1 MSWEIVT
8 GIIALI
14 GVFSVVATWSGKL
27 TRTLTGLEA
36 TIKSLNRVLEEL
48 KENNR
53 EAHKEFYDKLED
65 HEERLLLLEDH
76 EKRNEKNIPPRQ
88 SGF

>member
-14 GVFSVVATWSGKL
+14 GVFSVIATWSGKL

-36 TIKSLNRVLEEL
+36 TIKSLNKVLEEL
-48 KENNR
+48 KGNNK
-53 EAHKEFYDKLED
+53 EEHKAFYKKIED

-76 EKRNEKNIPPRQ
+76 EKMNERNRPPR
-88 SGF
+88 